1 MHFLHPSTSPSHT
14 YQLLASMAA
23 LEIPGQPKRWGNEST
38 NFYQAS
44 YTLSPG
50 VASRDKVYRCYGSQY
65 ANSGHYHLGA
75 KALNLLVLLVYKEVV

>member
-1 MHFLHPSTSPSHT
+1 
-14 YQLLASMAA
+14 MAA

-50 VASRDKVYRCYGSQY
+50 IASRDKVNWCPGSQY
-65 ANSGHYHLGA
+65 ANSGHYHLGT
-75 KALNLLVLLVYKEVV
+75 KALNLYASSLTPVYSVDVKSLFVQESTVG

>member
-1 MHFLHPSTSPSHT
+1 
-14 YQLLASMAA
+14 MAA

-50 VASRDKVYRCYGSQY
+50 VASRDKFYRCSGSQY
-65 ANSGHYHLGA
+65 ANSGHYHVGT
-75 KALNLLVLLVYKEVV
+75 KSLNLLVRQHIIRALMVYLILI